1 MGIFPGEE
9 VHIREKTGTVFSAV
23 IAVCKVL
30 NFVYKIRAE
39 KLSIE
44 LIQNK
49 FPEAA
54 AVIREFL
61 LQRRV

>member
-9 VHIREKTGTVFSAV
+9 VDIREKTGTVFSAV